1 VSRIFKK
8 KTADYVLEEIRQMIL
23 KGQLNQGDKLPNQ
36 NEFAEQLGVS
46 RPSLREA
53 LQTLT
58 QIGAIEQRPGMGTV
72 LVSKAHALIANNLNL
87 PFMSDAQGTVELTE
101 IRHLIE
107 TGMIALAVVRA
118 TQEEIAE
125 IGRVLKEAV
134 KAARKGDIEE
144 YYQQDLVF
152 HHLIA
157 KATHNRYVMHVFQTI
172 RQSLEQFL
180 REAFLVM
187 PEALDQSA
195 KDHLAIWEALKSRHQ
210 GKAVEAMS
218 RHLLMVQERIEG
230 FYEQKQ
236 KDGHGA

>member
-1 VSRIFKK
+1 MSRILKK

-87 PFMSDAQGTVELTE
+87 PFMSDAQGTIELTE

-118 TQEEIAE
+118 TNEEIAE
-125 IGRVLKEAV
+125 IGGVLKEAV
-134 KAARKGDIEE
+134 KAARKGNIEE

-187 PEALDQSA
+187 PEAIDQSA
-195 KDHLAIWEALKSRHQ
+195 KDHLAILEALKSRNPE
-210 GKAVEAMS
+210 KAVEAMS
-218 RHLLMVQERIEG
+218 RHLLMVQEKIKG
-230 FYEQKQ
+230 FYQKKQ
-236 KDGHGA
+236 EEGHGA

>member
-1 VSRIFKK
+1 MSRILKK

-36 NEFAEQLGVS
+36 NEFALQLGVS

-87 PFMSDAQGTVELTE
+87 PFMSDAQGTIELTE

-118 TQEEIAE
+118 TNEEIAE
-125 IGRVLKEAV
+125 IGGVLKEAV
-134 KAARKGDIEE
+134 KAARKGNIEE

-187 PEALDQSA
+187 PEAIDQSA
-195 KDHLAIWEALKSRHQ
+195 KDHLAILEALKSRNPE
-210 GKAVEAMS
+210 KAVEAMS
-218 RHLLMVQERIEG
+218 RHLLMVQEKIKG
-230 FYEQKQ
+230 FYQQKQ
-236 KDGHGA
+236 EEGHGA

>member
-1 VSRIFKK
+1 MSRILKK

-87 PFMSDAQGTVELTE
+87 PFMSDAQGTIELTE

-118 TQEEIAE
+118 TNEEIAE
-125 IGRVLKEAV
+125 IAGVLKEAV
-134 KAARKGDIEE
+134 KAARKGNIEE

-187 PEALDQSA
+187 PEAIDQSA
-195 KDHLAIWEALKSRHQ
+195 KDHLAILEALKSRNQ

-218 RHLLMVQERIEG
+218 RHLLMVQEKIEG
-230 FYEQKQ
+230 FYQKKQ
-236 KDGHGA
+236 EEGHGA